1 MSFSGVPPAVRKAR
15 KPVTIRPTQET
26 FQPLNAF
33 GKSQIIKTITAII
46 IRSPKKPSES
56 VENIHN
62 NYIKSKIDHATM
74 LSDKK
79 SLGIALSL
87 RCCLFL
93 LALQYINVVSTAS
106 WPNNSLTN
114 SMSPVSS

>member
-56 VENIHN
+56 VAVILDMDQLFNFF
-62 NYIKSKIDHATM
+62 D
-74 LSDKK
+74 LRV
-79 SLGIALSL
+79 LG
-87 RCCLFL
+87 
-93 LALQYINVVSTAS
+93 
-106 WPNNSLTN
+106 
-114 SMSPVSS
+114 